1 MTFTVLARCAQ
12 TGALGVGLTTGAL
25 GVASRCPRLDGSVA
39 VVSAQAATDW
49 RLALQ
54 GMRLSASGLGP
65 EHVLTE
71 LRATDPHFAHRQ
83 VGIVDAA
90 GRSAAYT
97 GTATKEHRSHVIGDG
112 FVVIG
117 NNVVSA
123 EVVDAMAAA
132 YCDSGDLPLEDR
144 LMYTLEAGRAA
155 GGARGGQRS
164 AGLATAEAGS
174 PRPRID
180 LRVDMANDSDG
191 DAVSQLRQVFD
202 AYRPMADYYDRFWPD
217 HPDVGADEWLSRHRE
232 ES

>member
-1 MTFTVLARCAQ
+1 VTFTVLARCTH
-12 TGALGVGLTTGAL
+12 TGTLGVGLTTGAL
-25 GVASRCPRLDGSVA
+25 SVASRCPRLDGSVA

-49 RLALQ
+49 RLAME
-54 GMRLSASGLGP
+54 GMRLSAAGLGP
-65 EHVLTE
+65 EQILTE

-90 GRSAAYT
+90 GRTAAYT
-97 GTATKEHRSHVIGDG
+97 GAATKEHRSHVIGDG

-117 NNVVSA
+117 NNVASA
-123 EVVDAMAAA
+123 AVVNAMAAA
-132 YCDSGDLPLEDR
+132 YRDSGELPLEDR
-144 LMYTLEAGRAA
+144 LMRTLEAGRAA

-164 AGLATAEAGS
+164 AGLATAAAGS

-180 LRVDMANDSDG
+180 LRVDMVSEPDG

-202 AYRPMADYYDRFWPD
+202 AYRPLADYYDEFWPD
-217 HPDVGADEWLSRHRE
+217 HPDVGADQWLSRHRG